1 MDWSKV
7 QRVEGDPDLVRGPNG
22 EITMVN
28 RSTYDAYMA
37 GLEAEQAKEAQ
48 VGRLQDD
55 VAVLKSEMSDIKS
68 LLLTLVQNQKGLN
81 YDD

>member
-7 QRVEGDPDLVRGPNG
+7 KRVDGEPDLVRGPNG

-37 GLEAEQAKEAQ
+37 GIEAEQAQ
-48 VGRLQDD
+48 QSRVDRLQDD
-55 VAVLKSEMSDIKS
+55 VTVLKSEMSDIKS
-68 LLLTLVQNQKGLN
+68 LLLTLVQQQKGLN